1 MKRHEGKGE
10 GAIDYRELMDWK
22 GYVYLNTLLEPF
34 ENSLRILID
43 RCSISEESEGVHA
56 GKYITEISPLEV
68 DNNLPIIQL
77 DFDSY
82 VSYTVTNESF
92 TVMDDYEVYQGEV
105 FRMYT
110 KSRYLDFVKLGTIA
124 EDIFSEESFVH
135 YQVPCLNHIIDII
148 SYESPRIIEVKRG

>member
-1 MKRHEGKGE
+1 MGE
-10 GAIDYRELMDWK
+10 GAMEYRELMDWK
-22 GYVYLNTLLEPF
+22 GHIYLNTLSEPL

-43 RCSISEESEGVHA
+43 KCKISHEREGAHA
-56 GKYITEISPLEV
+56 GKYITEISPIEG
-68 DNNLPIIQL
+68 DINFPIIQL

-82 VSYTVTNESF
+82 VSYTITNESF

-105 FRMYT
+105 FRIYT

-124 EDIFSEESFVH
+124 EDVFPEERFVH

-148 SYESPRIIEVKRG
+148 SFESPRITEVKRG